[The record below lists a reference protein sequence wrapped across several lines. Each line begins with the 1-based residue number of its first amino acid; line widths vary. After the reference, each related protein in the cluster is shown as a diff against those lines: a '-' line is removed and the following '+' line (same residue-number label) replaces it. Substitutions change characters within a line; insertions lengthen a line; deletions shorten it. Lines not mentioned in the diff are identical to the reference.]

1 TCNEAGL
8 VHEPAQDEE
17 LLLHELRNRINMI
30 GFALHAYRRDQDPAH
45 LDELHDAYE
54 AAVDLLGRLDSHR
67 RPAPTGGSAE
77 TPRPTGQAEN
87 HQRRPATQRV
97 SPAASPPPVTP

>member
-1 TCNEAGL
+1 MSRPQG
-8 VHEPAQDEE
+8 EE

-67 RPAPTGGSAE
+67 RSAPKGGSAE
-77 TPRPTGQAEN
+77 TSRPTGQA
-87 HQRRPATQRV
+87 
-97 SPAASPPPVTP
+97 